1 MTARKHDLLQLNIL
15 FVQIS
20 SLKEKKKK
28 KMTEI
33 GTTIFSQIKVHLE
46 QGIPLSICYWQLS

>member
-15 FVQIS
+15 FVRIS
-20 SLKEKKKK
+20 SLKEKKK